1 MKYIRWFPGDYL
13 RDTIHLS
20 WDEDCAYRRLLDAY
34 YTADGNIPSDLEKIY
49 ALTRAKTGRQKSAV
63 MRIAQ
68 EFFKRKGGKLIQ
80 KRARR
85 ELKRWRDFRIK
96 CAKAGKRS
104 AVKRL
109 TGNECSTNVERTL
122 AQPTLYPTPTPYK
135 SKTLNSSSSQDQA
148 IKPLERES
156 AHAPRATLAPLTLD
170 AVMVAYAE
178 KKHLNAQREFEKFA
192 AYNAANGK
200 RIKNLHRTWELWC
213 LRAPQFNGDEPQ
225 GPTIDEQ
232 IAEYERNTG
241 LDFYTQKPKRNT
253 QPD

>member
-1 MKYIRWFPGDYL
+1 LEGFKVIFYPWYPADYL
-13 RDTIHLS
+13 ADTLHLS
-20 WDEDCAYRRLLDAY
+20 TLEDCFYRRMLDWCY
-34 YTADGNIPSDLEKIY
+34 MHERGLPI
-49 ALTRAKTGRQKSAV
+49 R
-63 MRIAQ
+63 
-68 EFFKRKGGKLIQ
+68 RKQTYSLM
-80 KRARR
+80 RARTTAEKKAVDKILDLYFHKDPSNGGEMISFRVRKEIVRYLILR
-85 ELKRWRDFRIK
+85 EKRS
-96 CAKAGKRS
+96 CAGKQRHLQS
-104 AVKRL
+104 AHAEHVLSYQNQNQIK
-109 TGNECSTNVERTL
+109 S
-122 AQPTLYPTPTPYK
+122 K